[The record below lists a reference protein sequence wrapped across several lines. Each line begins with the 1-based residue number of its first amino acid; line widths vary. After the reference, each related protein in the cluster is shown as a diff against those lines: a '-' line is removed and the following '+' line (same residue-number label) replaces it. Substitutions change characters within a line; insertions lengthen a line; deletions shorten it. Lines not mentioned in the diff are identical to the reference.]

1 MSSVKPPASGR
12 LGAANG
18 HNFKCESESSG
29 FGLDWQGTWAPAHS
43 RSSLEGAWWANRPP
57 HHPPPITVLTA
68 HFLLSI
74 SGGFPKPQS
83 SPGRPKDKW
92 EAVIELP
99 VKLLHADEQTSTPPP
114 KPHSLEQTVK
124 WVLTPEVSFCWRT
137 NCKTSCL
144 ETRQVRAVGVPEPH
158 TDSAP

>member
-1 MSSVKPPASGR
+1 MRVRIIWLWIGLVRNMDTGPQQIQPGGSLVGESPPTPPTTNNC
-12 LGAANG
+12 ANG
-18 HNFKCESESSG
+18 
-29 FGLDWQGTWAPAHS
+29 
-43 RSSLEGAWWANRPP
+43 R
-57 HHPPPITVLTA
+57 
-68 HFLLSI
+68 HFLLSV

-92 EAVIELP
+92 EAVIELS